1 MKLFLVYKF
10 TCANC
15 SSSYISKTC
24 RLFKAKIERP
34 IKKDN
39 KSYIWK
45 HLHSTATCFD
55 FLCFKIIDKAN
66 SKLDL
71 KIKETLH
78 MNGRKPNL
86 NAQPNHLVFTLSLY
100 LLFLL
105 LLSVFVCFS
114 FVVFCNSLSSID
126 FFVSTV
132 IFGTFYCLN
141 YISSCYNFISLQHA
155 L

>member
-1 MKLFLVYKF
+1 MKVFLVYKF

-24 RLFKAKIERP
+24 RLFKAKIEKP

-39 KSYIWK
+39 KFHIWK

-55 FLCFKIIDKAN
+55 FVCFKIIDKTN

-86 NAQPNHLVFTLSLY
+86 NAQPNQLVFTLSLY

-126 FFVSTV
+126 LFISTV
-132 IFGTFYCLN
+132 IIGTFYCLN
-141 YISSCYNFISLQHA
+141 YI
-155 L
+155 